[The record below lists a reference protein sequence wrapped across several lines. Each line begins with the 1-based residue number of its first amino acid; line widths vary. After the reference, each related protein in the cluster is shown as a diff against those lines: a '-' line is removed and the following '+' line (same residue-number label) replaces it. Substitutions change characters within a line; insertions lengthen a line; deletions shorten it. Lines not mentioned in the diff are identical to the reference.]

1 MLETGIFPQQTDN
14 SLEEAVAAE
23 AEEAVAV
30 AEEVDSAEAEAEVEE
45 AMAVEAEAMVAVV
58 GTEEA
63 TMYLTPTTLSGI
75 ILPMNGTSLQRNNNR
90 LLELAGLQARRATM
104 ETTVESMLLKWQT
117 KLLPTYNNRDNVNH
131 YKLLACK

>member
-1 MLETGIFPQQTDN
+1 MVTEQERAVVVV
-14 SLEEAVAAE
+14 EEA
-23 AEEAVAV
+23 
-30 AEEVDSAEAEAEVEE
+30 DLAEAEAEVEE

-75 ILPMNGTSLQRNNNR
+75 ILPMNGTSLQKNNNR

-117 KLLPTYNNRDNVNH
+117 KLLPTYNNRAIANH
-131 YKLLACK
+131 YKLLACNWDYHPLIPIHKEGQLE